1 MDGDTF
7 AEEWAA
13 LDGLEFREETP
24 PTVNDDAPPPVK
36 DGVTDAAPAEAD
48 ASQAEAE
55 AEADAAEA
63 DAAEADAAEADAD
76 AADPEPQG
84 DADPPAAQPRSGA
97 ATDLPPD
104 GPRDEPPPPVTGD
117 DAVDAAT
124 AEVADTAADPLES
137 RLAAYERAHRTLQ
150 DRLADVEG

>member
-55 AEADAAEA
+55 ADAADAAEA
-63 DAAEADAAEADAD
+63 DAAE
-76 AADPEPQG
+76 ADPEPQG